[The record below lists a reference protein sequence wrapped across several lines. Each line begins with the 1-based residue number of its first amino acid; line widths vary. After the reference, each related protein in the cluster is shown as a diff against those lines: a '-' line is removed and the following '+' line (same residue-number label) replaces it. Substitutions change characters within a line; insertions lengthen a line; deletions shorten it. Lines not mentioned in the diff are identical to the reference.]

1 VSVSELLVLFV
12 APGVAMRLMVAIL
25 TAVLAAVLF
34 SDCGSSPSGAARSG
48 STDYKTI
55 PLKEYKYTPA
65 AINSGTEINIL
76 GFSGGLTNGNGSI
89 YYSQFVGTE
98 KTTGDTVR
106 ILAAWIAVP
115 SENGGAPTF
124 TSASLYDG
132 QKGVRDAS
140 FLIPDE
146 NQRMIINMAAGLSG
160 GDDDTAKINKAIND
174 TAVAKNENVIL
185 PDEVPL
191 FKGNYKTAVGV
202 MNFKQQ
208 PW

>member
-1 VSVSELLVLFV
+1 MKNQYPLVLS
-12 APGVAMRLMVAIL
+12 AL
-25 TAVLAAVLF
+25 LATVFF
-34 SDCGSSPSGAARSG
+34 SGCSSSPSGSASSG

-55 PLKEYKYTPA
+55 PLKEFKYTPA
-65 AINSGTEINIL
+65 AIGSGTEINIL

-98 KTTGDTVR
+98 KATGDTVR
-106 ILAAWIAVP
+106 ILAGWIAVP

-124 TSASLYDG
+124 TSASLYNG
-132 QKGVRDAS
+132 KKGVRDAT

-146 NQRMIINMAAGLSG
+146 NQRMIMNMGAGLSG

-174 TAVAKNENVIL
+174 TAVAKNEYVIL

-202 MNFKQQ
+202 MNFTQQ